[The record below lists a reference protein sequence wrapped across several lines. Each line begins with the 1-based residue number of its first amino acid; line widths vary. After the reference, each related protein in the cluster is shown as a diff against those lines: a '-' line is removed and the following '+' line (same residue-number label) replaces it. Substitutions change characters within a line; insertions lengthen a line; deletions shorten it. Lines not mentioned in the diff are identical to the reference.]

1 MQSIFKISYTLLF
14 SLVVVLT
21 FSCIS
26 QIVKITQE
34 KYLAQECQKKINT
47 ISKEIFYITLQENE
61 NILPLREIEVMARE
75 RRFTDLGPVTYLKIP
90 ATEVVVR

>member
-1 MQSIFKISYTLLF
+1 MKSIFKISYTFFF
-14 SLVVVLT
+14 SLVIVLT

-26 QIVKITQE
+26 QIINITQE

-47 ISKEIFYITLQENE
+47 ISRENLYDLQGNE
-61 NILPLREIEVMARE
+61 SISLKEIEVMARE
-75 RRFTDLGPVTYLKIP
+75 REFTDLGTITYLKVP